1 MGMET
6 KNVPFE
12 LKGIEEN
19 GVFTGYGSV
28 FGVLDF
34 WDDVVVKGAFI
45 DSIQKRM
52 PALLWQHKQDTPIG
66 VYTDIAEDE
75 KGLKVTGRLLVDDV
89 RQAKEAYALLKAGAL
104 SGLSI
109 GYIPLDWEYKEDGD
123 VRVLKEVEVWEISLV
138 TFPAND
144 AARVESVKSLDSLSS
159 VQDVEGWLCSK
170 GLTPNEAKS
179 VISKVLQKD
188 AEDQVMEAAKNLL
201 KAMEV

>member
-52 PALLWQHKQDTPIG
+52 PALLWQHRQDTPIG

-159 VQDVEGWLCSK
+159 VQDIEGWLCSK

-188 AEDQVMEAAKNLL
+188 AEDQLMEAAKNLL

>member
-52 PALLWQHKQDTPIG
+52 PALLWQHRQDAPIG

-159 VQDVEGWLCSK
+159 VQDIEGWLCSK

-188 AEDQVMEAAKNLL
+188 AEDQLMEAAKNLL